1 MSTEVTRKE
10 KILIVTIITFLFLL
24 GATLAVYKEHL
35 EGELTQVKEVERIV
49 IVPEIKVEK
58 LEVEKYLKFR
68 AKLTNEEY
76 HENLH
81 SDDVATNQQIK
92 ERVESV
98 ERYVNKHLDGDYRY
112 LIDMYA
118 IIEQETRWTNFYSL
132 DNGLSFGVPSI
143 QFSTIR
149 EMLDTNP
156 TKLELRQNTDLQIE
170 GAVLY
175 YKKML
180 EYHGG
185 DRDMAII
192 AYNRGYNI
200 KSDPE
205 TYVYWKKVNQIKKEI
220 NEEIIINHLTS

>member
-10 KILIVTIITFLFLL
+10 KILIVTIVTFLFLL
-24 GATLAVYKEHL
+24 GVTLAVYKDYL
-35 EGELTQVKEVERIV
+35 EGELTQTKEVERIV
-49 IVPEIKVEK
+49 MVSEIREAK
-58 LEVEKYLKFR
+58 LGIGDYLKNR
-68 AKLTNEEY
+68 AELSNKNY
-76 HENLH
+76 HKNLH
-81 SDDVATNQQIK
+81 SDDAATKQQIK

-112 LIDMYA
+112 LVDIYA
-118 IIEQETRWTNFYSL
+118 IIEHETRWTNFYSL
-132 DNGLSFGVPSI
+132 DDGLSFGVPSI

-149 EMLDTNP
+149 DVLDSNP

-175 YKKML
+175 YKQML

-185 DRDMAII
+185 DRDMAIV

-205 TYVYWKKVNQIKKEI
+205 TYIYWKKVNQIKKEI